1 MALGNSQILPA
12 LPPILAEAISEMA
25 AAGVRVTPLGVVAR
39 LTDRGA
45 DDDEVVAAVDLLIG
59 AGVLGIEA

>member
-1 MALGNSQILPA
+1 MALGNSQTLPA
-12 LPPILAEAISEMA
+12 LPPILIEAISEMA

-45 DDDEVVAAVDLLIG
+45 DDDEVVQAVDLLIG
-59 AGVLGIEA
+59 AGLLGIEA